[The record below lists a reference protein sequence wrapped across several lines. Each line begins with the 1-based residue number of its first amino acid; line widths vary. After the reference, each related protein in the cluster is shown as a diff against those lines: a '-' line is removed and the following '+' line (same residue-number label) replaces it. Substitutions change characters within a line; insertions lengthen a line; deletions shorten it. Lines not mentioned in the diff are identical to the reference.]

1 MRASPVNAI
10 QMNSA
15 KISSVLRVEYFM
27 SLVALLREYIITY
40 TAFHKPT
47 LKLYQIKV
55 KHLLY
60 LLVSAFK
67 YLINFTFR
75 SKWWN
80 YLKQVFRFKV
90 WIGLNH
96 FNCNEN
102 LTWSILPHQ
111 IYFVLSTISSPF
123 GSCSNS
129 VRHSWNLLNLI

>member
-1 MRASPVNAI
+1 MWKRYKIICPFNTVIKIHSLRASPVNAI

-27 SLVALLREYIITY
+27 SLVALLSEYIITY

-67 YLINFTFR
+67 YLINFIFR
-75 SKWWN
+75 SKRWN

-102 LTWSILPHQ
+102 TFDLVDLTTSNILGV
-111 IYFVLSTISSPF
+111 FSDT
-123 GSCSNS
+123 
-129 VRHSWNLLNLI
+129 